1 VEFRHARRVR
11 EWSRG
16 GQKTD
21 DAPTP
26 GDDDDAK
33 KSDDAD
39 FDIVVAPLPY
49 PVPPRRY
56 GLGDTPWTIDTVH
69 AEPDIFERT
78 WPM

>member
-1 VEFRHARRVR
+1 L
-11 EWSRG
+11 
-16 GQKTD
+16 
-21 DAPTP
+21 P

-39 FDIVVAPLPY
+39 FDFVVAPLPY

-69 AEPDIFERT
+69 AETDVFERT

>member
-1 VEFRHARRVR
+1 L
-11 EWSRG
+11 
-16 GQKTD
+16 
-21 DAPTP
+21 P
-26 GDDDDAK
+26 GDDDDAE

-39 FDIVVAPLPY
+39 FDFVVAPLPY

-69 AEPDIFERT
+69 AEPDVFQRT